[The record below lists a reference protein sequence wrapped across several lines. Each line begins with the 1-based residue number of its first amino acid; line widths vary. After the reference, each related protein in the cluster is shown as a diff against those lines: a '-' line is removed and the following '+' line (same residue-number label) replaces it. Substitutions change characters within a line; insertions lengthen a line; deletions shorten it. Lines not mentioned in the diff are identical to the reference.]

1 MIRFTNVCMTFHGR
15 PVLKDF
21 TMEVPSGHTVVILGG
36 SGGGKTTV
44 LRLILGLL
52 RPDSGSI
59 RVDGKDI
66 VGLPER
72 NMVPIR
78 ARMAMVFQGSALFDS
93 LTVRENV
100 GYRLYEQQALSDD
113 IIERLI
119 VLSLCFVGLEDT
131 LEKMPAELSGGMR
144 KRVAIARALACS
156 PEVILY
162 DEPTAGL
169 DPINTH
175 LINELICRLQKEQRL
190 TQVVVTHDLDTAY
203 RVADRLIMLHRG
215 EKLFDGT
222 VDMLKTA
229 DDPRIRAFLRPHEI
243 LATPGCF
250 PDKDGGIRV
259 VAPTMDEETPA

>member
-59 RVDGKDI
+59 RVDGREI

-72 NMVPIR
+72 NMVAIR
-78 ARMAMVFQGSALFDS
+78 AHMAMVFQGSALFDS

-100 GYRLYEQQALSDD
+100 GYRLYEEQALPDD
-113 IIERLI
+113 AIERKI
-119 VLSLCFVGLEDT
+119 VESLCFVGLEDT

-144 KRVAIARALACS
+144 S
-156 PEVILY
+156 E
-162 DEPTAGL
+162 EHTS
-169 DPINTH
+169 
-175 LINELICRLQKEQRL
+175 ELQSQSNLVCRLLLEKKKKEHELVRYISRQ
-190 TQVVVTHDLDTAY
+190 DT
-203 RVADRLIMLHRG
+203 
-215 EKLFDGT
+215 T
-222 VDMLKTA
+222 
-229 DDPRIRAFLRPHEI
+229 
-243 LATPGCF
+243 TPT
-250 PDKDGGIRV
+250 D
-259 VAPTMDEETPA
+259 

>member
-1 MIRFTNVCMTFHGR
+1 MIQFTKVCMTFHGR

-21 TMEVPSGHTVVILGG
+21 TMGIPSGHTVVILGG

-59 RVDGKDI
+59 RVDGQEI

-72 NMVPIR
+72 DLVPIR

-93 LTVRENV
+93 LSVRENV
-100 GYRLYEQQALSDD
+100 GYRLYEEQALSDD

-131 LEKMPAELSGGMR
+131 LEKMPAELSGGMK
-144 KRVAIARALACS
+144 KRVAIARALICS
-156 PEVILY
+156 PKVILY

-169 DPINTH
+169 DPINAH
-175 LINELICRLQKEQRL
+175 LISELIRRLQKDQQL
-190 TQVVVTHDLDTAY
+190 TQVVVTHDLETAY
-203 RVADRLIMLHRG
+203 RVADRLIMIHRG

-229 DDPRIRAFLRPHEI
+229 DDPRIRTFLRPHEV

-250 PDKDGGIRV
+250 PDKGGGIRV
-259 VAPTMDEETPA
+259 LAPTMDEESPA

>member
-1 MIRFTNVCMTFHGR
+1 VIKFTDVCVKFDGR
-15 PVLKDF
+15 PVLKNF
-21 TMEVPSGHTVVILGG
+21 TMEVPTGETLVILGG
-36 SGGGKTTV
+36 SGGGKTTM

-52 RPDSGSI
+52 HPDSGSI
-59 RVDGKDI
+59 LVDGQEI

-72 NMVPIR
+72 DMVPIR

-93 LTVRENV
+93 LSVRENV
-100 GYRLYEQQALSDD
+100 GYRLYEEGALSDYA
-113 IIERLI
+113 IERLV

-131 LEKMPAELSGGMR
+131 LEKMPAELSGGMK

-156 PEVILY
+156 PKLILY

-169 DPINTH
+169 DPINAH
-175 LINELICRLQKEQRL
+175 LISELIRRLQKEQHL

-203 RVADRLIMLHRG
+203 RVADRLIMVHRG

-229 DDPRIRAFLRPHEI
+229 DDPRIRTFLSPQEV

-259 VAPTMDEETPA
+259 VTPTMDEESPT

>member
-1 MIRFTNVCMTFHGR
+1 MTFHGR

-93 LTVRENV
+93 LSVRENV
-100 GYRLYEQQALSDD
+100 GYRLYEQQALTHVFADA
-113 IIERLI
+113 ER
-119 VLSLCFVGLEDT
+119 V
-131 LEKMPAELSGGMR
+131 
-144 KRVAIARALACS
+144 
-156 PEVILY
+156 
-162 DEPTAGL
+162 
-169 DPINTH
+169 
-175 LINELICRLQKEQRL
+175 EQR
-190 TQVVVTHDLDTAY
+190 
-203 RVADRLIMLHRG
+203 DRKSTRLNSSHGYISYA
-215 EKLFDGT
+215 
-222 VDMLKTA
+222 V
-229 DDPRIRAFLRPHEI
+229 
-243 LATPGCF
+243 
-250 PDKDGGIRV
+250 
-259 VAPTMDEETPA
+259 

>member
-1 MIRFTNVCMTFHGR
+1 VIRFTNVCKMFHGR

-21 TMEVPSGHTVVILGG
+21 SLEIPSGHTVAILGG

-59 RVDGKDI
+59 RIDGKEI

-72 NMVPIR
+72 DMVPIR

-93 LTVRENV
+93 LTVRGNV
-100 GYRLYEQQALSDD
+100 GYRLYEEQVFADD
-113 IIERLI
+113 IIERK
-119 VLSLCFVGLEDT
+119 VVESLCFVGLEDT
-131 LEKMPAELSGGMR
+131 LEKMPAELSGGMK

-156 PEVILY
+156 PKVILY

-175 LINELICRLQKEQRL
+175 LITELICRLQKEERL

-203 RVADRLIMLHRG
+203 RIADRLIMVHRG

-222 VDMLKTA
+222 VDMLKIA
-229 DDPRIRAFLRPHEI
+229 DDPRIRTFLRPQEV
-243 LATPGCF
+243 LTAPGCF

-259 VAPTMDEETPA
+259 VAPAMDKESPA